1 MNLKY
6 FFQYFD
12 LQRASWKN
20 LLNIGERSGEVARF
34 LWRLHWHC
42 FWFLRCYLIKLDSK
56 VGFAILNYN
65 FVASAMM
72 AINKHNYALKAWQW
86 FLLAVENIYITFT
99 TSFFYIYVM
108 VTSFFYI
115 YVMAFTFYI
124 DIYLHF
130 SLKITLHL
138 QIDGAPS
145 RSIERNF
152 FTFDR

>member
-1 MNLKY
+1 
-6 FFQYFD
+6 
-12 LQRASWKN
+12 
-20 LLNIGERSGEVARF
+20 
-34 LWRLHWHC
+34 
-42 FWFLRCYLIKLDSK
+42 
-56 VGFAILNYN
+56 
-65 FVASAMM
+65 
-72 AINKHNYALKAWQW
+72 
-86 FLLAVENIYITFT
+86 
-99 TSFFYIYVM
+99 M

-145 RSIERNF
+145 RSIESNF

>member
-1 MNLKY
+1 MAK
-6 FFQYFD
+6 D
-12 LQRASWKN
+12 L
-20 LLNIGERSGEVARF
+20 ERLRDFCEDSTGTGS
-34 LWRLHWHC
+34 
-42 FWFLRCYLIKLDSK
+42 WFLRCYLIKLDSK
-56 VGFAILNYN
+56 VGFAIINYN